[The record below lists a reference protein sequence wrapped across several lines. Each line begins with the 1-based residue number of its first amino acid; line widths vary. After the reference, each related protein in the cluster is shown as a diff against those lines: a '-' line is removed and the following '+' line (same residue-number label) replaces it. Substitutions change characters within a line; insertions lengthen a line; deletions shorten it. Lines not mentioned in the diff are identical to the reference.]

1 LRIDNYHVHGGEVMT
16 IADQL
21 RERGARKRSRE
32 IAIRLLEMENMSLEE
47 IANICSLALEEVEK
61 LEASYY
67 L

>member
-1 LRIDNYHVHGGEVMT
+1 MT

-21 RERGARKRSRE
+21 KERRARKRSRE
-32 IAIRLLEMENMSLEE
+32 IAIRLLEMENMSPDK
-47 IANICSLALEEVEK
+47 IANICGLALEEVEK

>member
-1 LRIDNYHVHGGEVMT
+1 MT

-21 RERGARKRSRE
+21 KERGARKRSRE

-47 IANICSLALEEVEK
+47 IANICGLALEEVEK